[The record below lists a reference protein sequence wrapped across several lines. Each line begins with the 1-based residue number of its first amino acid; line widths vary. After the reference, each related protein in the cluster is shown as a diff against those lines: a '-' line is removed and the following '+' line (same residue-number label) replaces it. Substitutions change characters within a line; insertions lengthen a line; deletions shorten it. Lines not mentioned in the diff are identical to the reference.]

1 MSVIQKTDN
10 IGSLHAKS
18 SARLLV
24 SELVLVLRDV
34 LEALLDLGVL
44 KDPLLARGPL
54 GGVGVGTEVVLVRR
68 CLVELLVLGVEVAV
82 KEVLPPNLVVVGD

>member
-1 MSVIQKTDN
+1 MAIIQKIDGIDN
-10 IGSLHAKS
+10 LHAKS

-44 KDPLLARGPL
+44 KDPLLA
-54 GGVGVGTEVVLVRR
+54 
-68 CLVELLVLGVEVAV
+68 
-82 KEVLPPNLVVVGD
+82 